1 MSDAAKRTARTVVQT
16 ALAIAVLLP
25 ALVDASGIPATL
37 PWVAGALAAA
47 GALARVMAVPGV
59 QAVLPGWLRTE
70 WPYDADREL
79 LALAVRG
86 GTATGDRGEDDR
98 A

>member
-1 MSDAAKRTARTVVQT
+1 MSDASKRTLRTLVQT
-16 ALAIAVLLP
+16 ALALAVLLP
-25 ALVDASGIPATL
+25 AVIDASGLPATL

-47 GALARVMAVPGV
+47 GALTRVMALPGV

-70 WPYDADREL
+70 WPYDRDRDL
-79 LALAVRG
+79 LALATRPES
-86 GTATGDRGEDDR
+86 ATGSEEGDR